1 MWNELKRTYERF
13 AKRNLHKRYDRYFK
27 KTVKML
33 KSRNLERRKEY
44 YVASIRACF
53 DDNGKEVLPLELLG
67 TNVHWT
73 LLQEWFQHCLSRTSE
88 ITNFRHE
95 VSLSPHVTYCDEI
108 YRMGK
113 ERLARNN

>member
-1 MWNELKRTYERF
+1 MWSELKRTYERF

-33 KSRNLERRKEY
+33 ESRNLEKRKEY

-53 DDNGKEVLPLELLG
+53 DDNGKEVLPIELLG